1 MLALV
6 PCGKLSGAAATN
18 AGLVYA
24 MVSGQEMLLV
34 VVDPSELGTFVHGNI
49 ATSSPGIPV
58 ISICA
63 VPGTANCADVSS
75 IRVMSEAPQ
84 VTTGVTPLAL
94 AVQYSDEMGIVK
106 M

>member
-34 VVDPSELGTFVHGNI
+34 VVDPSELGTFVHGI
-49 ATSSPGIPV
+49 SPHHPPEIPV

-63 VPGTANCADVSS
+63 VPEPPTARTLVRFA
-75 IRVMSEAPQ
+75 VMSEAPQ
-84 VTTGVTPLAL
+84 VTTGVTRWRWLCSTPMKWE
-94 AVQYSDEMGIVK
+94 S
-106 M
+106 